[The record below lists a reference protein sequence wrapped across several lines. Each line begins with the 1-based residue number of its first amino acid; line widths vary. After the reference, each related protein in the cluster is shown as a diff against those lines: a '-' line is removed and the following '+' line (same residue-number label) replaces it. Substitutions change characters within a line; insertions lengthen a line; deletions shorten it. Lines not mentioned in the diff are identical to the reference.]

1 MRFTIDPRP
10 PTTEENSKPL
20 WSKLLW
26 FVGLYMASI
35 VGVGGFVYA
44 MRAILGMHG

>member
-10 PTTEENSKPL
+10 PSVEENAKPW

-26 FVGLYMASI
+26 FVGIYAISI
-35 VGVGGFVYA
+35 IVVGGFVYS
-44 MRAILGMHG
+44 MRALLGMHG